1 MDVYSKRRRSIYI
14 DFKTRERRQVKVV
27 SRKMKVSDISIA
39 VILLAIL
46 VIIIFPAPP
55 ALMDLLLIINMAVCV
70 IILLFSLY
78 VKDPVDFSVFPTI
91 LLFITVFRLA
101 LNLASTRLILGNEG
115 NAGEVIRAFG
125 EVVVGGN
132 LAVGVITFLI
142 ILIVQF
148 MVITKGAERVSE
160 VSARF
165 TLDAMPG
172 KQMAID
178 ADLNSGFI
186 DEDTARM
193 RREKIQHEADFH
205 GAMDG
210 ASKFIKG
217 DAIAGLLVT
226 FVNAIGGIV
235 IGILTMDA
243 DIGEVAQIFTLATI
257 GDGLIT
263 QIPALLISTASGI
276 IVTRSGRDETFG
288 GELSKQVLGQ
298 PNALIMGGVLIIIIS
313 LVPGLPT
320 IPMWIVAITLL
331 IVGYVTYNKI
341 QREAVVEEHVE
352 EEVAAEE
359 KRKPESVTALLQVD
373 PIELEFGYGI
383 VPMVDVSQGGDLLDR
398 VVMIRRQCAIDMG
411 VIVPAIRLRD
421 NIQLGTNAY
430 SIKIK
435 GVEIAKGEVMA
446 DHLLALSSGEIEEEI
461 YGIPTVE
468 PTFGLP
474 ALWIPKSDREE
485 AEIMGYSTVDPPSVI
500 ATHLTEIIKRYG
512 HELLNRQQVQTLID
526 NLKKTQPA
534 LVDEVFPKMFS
545 LGEIQKILAN
555 LLSENI
561 PIRDMATIIE
571 ALGDYGNLTRDPD
584 MLTEYVRQSL
594 RRSIS
599 KRFIPEDVA
608 YAITLD
614 PSLEQLILDS
624 TKQSEHGSYLAIEPF
639 QVHSIFDR
647 LRSII
652 ENMKN
657 KGRTPVILTS
667 PLVRRQFRKISEQI
681 SPELAVLSYN
691 EIDSGVEVLSEGVV
705 RL

>member
-1 MDVYSKRRRSIYI
+1 
-14 DFKTRERRQVKVV
+14 
-27 SRKMKVSDISIA
+27 MKISDIAIA
-39 VILLAIL
+39 LILLAVL
-46 VIIIFPAPP
+46 VVIIFPGSTI
-55 ALMDLLLIINMAVCV
+55 LMDFLIIINISVCI

-78 VKDPVDFSVFPTI
+78 ITDPVDFSVFPTI

-101 LNLASTRLILGNEG
+101 LNIASTRLILGNEG
-115 NAGEVIRAFG
+115 DAGEIIRTFG

-132 LAVGVITFLI
+132 LAVGIITFLI
-142 ILIVQF
+142 ILVVQF
-148 MVITKGAERVSE
+148 MVITKGAERVAE
-160 VSARF
+160 VGARF

-186 DEDTARM
+186 DEDTARQ
-193 RREKIQHEADFH
+193 RRLKIQQEADFN

-226 FVNAIGGIV
+226 FINAIGGIT
-235 IGILTMDA
+235 IGMLTMDA
-243 DIGEVAQIFTLATI
+243 PIGEIAQIFTMATI
-257 GDGLIT
+257 GDGLVT

-276 IVTRSGRDETFG
+276 IITRSGGDSTFG
-288 GELSKQVLGQ
+288 SQMSKQLISQ
-298 PNALIMGGVLIIIIS
+298 PFALIMGGVLLIIVS

-320 IPMWIVAITLL
+320 IPMWLVAIALMIGGYIIISGQKKDA
-331 IVGYVTYNKI
+331 IVEVA
-341 QREAVVEEHVE
+341 EE
-352 EEVAAEE
+352 EEVIAEE
-359 KRKPESVTALLQVD
+359 KRKPESVTALLAVD
-373 PIELEFGYGI
+373 PIELEFGYGV

-411 VIVPAIRLRD
+411 IIVPAIRLRD

-446 DHLLALSSGEIEEEI
+446 DHLLALSSGETEEEI

-485 AEIMGYSTVDPPSVI
+485 AEILGYSVVDPPSVI

-512 HELLNRQQVQTLID
+512 HELLNRQQVQTLIE
-526 NLKKTQPA
+526 NLKGVQPA
-534 LVDEVFPKMFS
+534 LVDEVVPKMFA
-545 LGEIQKILAN
+545 LGEIQKVLAN
-555 LLSENI
+555 LLAENI
-561 PIRDMATIIE
+561 PIRDMASIVET
-571 ALGDYGNLTRDPD
+571 LGDYGNLTRDTD
-584 MLTEYVRQSL
+584 MLTEYVRQAL
-594 RRSIS
+594 KRAIS
-599 KRFIPEDVA
+599 SRFIPDGVA
-608 YAITLD
+608 YVITLD
-614 PSLEQLILDS
+614 PALEQLVIES
-624 TKQSEHGSYLAIEPF
+624 TKQSEHGQYLAIEPL
-639 QVHSIFDR
+639 QVHSIFDS
-647 LRSII
+647 LRSVI

-657 KGRTPVILTS
+657 KGRSPVILTS

-681 SPELAVLSYN
+681 SPDLPVLSYN
-691 EIDSGVEVLSEGVV
+691 EIDSGIEVLSEGVV
-705 RL
+705 SF

>member
-1 MDVYSKRRRSIYI
+1 MKASDVS
-14 DFKTRERRQVKVV
+14 V
-27 SRKMKVSDISIA
+27 A
-39 VILLAIL
+39 LLILAFL
-46 VIIIFPAPP
+46 VIIIFPPSVF
-55 ALMDLLLIINMAVCV
+55 LMDFLLIINISVCI

-91 LLFITVFRLA
+91 LLFITVFRLG
-101 LNLASTRLILGNEG
+101 LNLASTRLILGG
-115 NAGEVIRAFG
+115 TATTPPGYAGQIIKTFG

-132 LAVGVITFLI
+132 LAVGVVAFLI

-148 MVITKGAERVSE
+148 MVITKGAERVAE
-160 VSARF
+160 VCARF

-178 ADLNSGFI
+178 ADLNSGLI
-186 DEDTARM
+186 DEEQARG

-226 FVNAIGGIV
+226 FINFIGGVIV
-235 IGILTMDA
+235 GMVSMGLPIGDVL
-243 DIGEVAQIFTLATI
+243 EIFTIATI

-263 QIPALLISTASGI
+263 QIPALLVSTASGI
-276 IVTRSGRDETFG
+276 IITRSGRGATFG
-288 GELSKQVLGQ
+288 SEMAKQITGQ
-298 PNALIMGGVLIIIIS
+298 PHAIIMGGVLLVIVS

-320 IPMWIVAITLL
+320 VPMWIIAAILM
-331 IVGYVTYNKI
+331 IVGYVINTRNQKA
-341 QREAVVEEHVE
+341 AVVEVHEE

-359 KRKPESVTALLQVD
+359 KRKPESVTTLLQVD

-398 VVMIRRQCAIDMG
+398 VVMIRRQCALDMG
-411 VIVPAIRLRD
+411 IIVPAIRLRD
-421 NIQLGTNAY
+421 NIQLSTNAY

-435 GVEIAKGEVMA
+435 GVEIARGEVMA
-446 DHLLALSSGEIEEEI
+446 DHLLALSSGDVEEEI

-474 ALWIPKSDREE
+474 ALWIPRSEREE
-485 AEIMGYSTVDPPSVI
+485 AEILGYSTVDPPSVI
-500 ATHLTEIIKRYG
+500 ATHLTEVIKRFG
-512 HELLNRQQVQTLID
+512 HELLNRQQVQTLIE

-534 LVDEVFPKMFS
+534 LVDEVVPKMFS
-545 LGEIQKILAN
+545 FGEIQKILAN
-555 LLSENI
+555 LLSENV

-571 ALGDYGNLTRDPD
+571 ALGDYGNLTRDTD
-584 MLTEYVRQSL
+584 LLTEYVRQAL
-594 RRSIS
+594 KRSIS
-599 KRFIPEDVA
+599 KRFIPDDVA

-614 PSLEQLILDS
+614 PSLEQLIIDS
-624 TKQSEHGSYLAIEPF
+624 TKQSEHGSYLAIEPM
-639 QVHSIFDR
+639 QVHSIFDK
-647 LRSII
+647 LRTMI
-652 ENMKN
+652 EAMKN

-691 EIDSGVEVLSEGVV
+691 EIESSVEVFSEGVV
-705 RL
+705 KL

>member
-1 MDVYSKRRRSIYI
+1 MKLKISDV
-14 DFKTRERRQVKVV
+14 VL
-27 SRKMKVSDISIA
+27 A
-39 VILLAIL
+39 LILLAIL
-46 VIIIFPAPP
+46 VIIIFPPNTT
-55 ALMDLLLIINMAVCV
+55 LMDFLLIINMAVCI

-78 VKDPVDFSVFPTI
+78 IKDPVDFSVFPTV
-91 LLFITVFRLA
+91 LLFITVFRLG

-115 NAGEVIRAFG
+115 DAGQIIAAFG
-125 EVVVGGN
+125 QVVVGGN
-132 LAVGVITFLI
+132 LAVGIIAFIV

-148 MVITKGAERVSE
+148 MVITKGAERVAE

-186 DEDTARM
+186 DENQARE
-193 RREKIQHEADFH
+193 RRQKIQDEADFH

-217 DAIAGLLVT
+217 DAIAGLLIT
-226 FVNAIGGIV
+226 FINAIGGIV
-235 IGILTMDA
+235 MGVLTMDE
-243 DIGEVAQIFTLATI
+243 DIGEIAQIFTLATI

-263 QIPALLISTASGI
+263 QIPALLVSTASGI
-276 IVTRSGRDETFG
+276 IITRSGGEGTFG
-288 GELSKQVLGQ
+288 SEMSRQILSQ
-298 PNALIMGGVLIIIIS
+298 PHALIMGGILLILVS
-313 LVPGLPT
+313 LMPGLPT
-320 IPMWIVAITLL
+320 IPMWVIAIILMVLGYIVSGRI
-331 IVGYVTYNKI
+331 KK
-341 QREAVVEEHVE
+341 EEVVEEHIE

-421 NIQLGTNAY
+421 NIQLGTNEY

-446 DHLLALSSGEIEEEI
+446 DHLLALSSGEVEEEI

-474 ALWIPKSDREE
+474 ALWIPKSDRDE
-485 AEIMGYSTVDPPSVI
+485 AEILGYSTVDPPSVI

-512 HELLNRQQVQTLID
+512 HELLNRQQVQTLVD

-534 LVDEVFPKMFS
+534 LVDEVVPKLFS

-561 PIRDMATIIE
+561 PIRDMASIIE
-571 ALGDYGNLTRDPD
+571 ALGDYGTLTRDPD
-584 MLTEYVRQSL
+584 MLTEYVRQAL
-594 RRSIS
+594 KRSIS

-608 YAITLD
+608 YVITLD
-614 PSLEQLILDS
+614 PSLEQLIIES
-624 TKQSEHGSYLAIEPF
+624 TKQSEHGSYLAIEPT
-639 QVHSIFDR
+639 QVHSIFDK
-647 LRSII
+647 LRAII

-667 PLVRRQFRKISEQI
+667 PLVRRQFRKIAEQI

-691 EIDSGVEVLSEGVV
+691 EIDSGVEVLSEGTVS
-705 RL
+705 LQ

>member
-1 MDVYSKRRRSIYI
+1 
-14 DFKTRERRQVKVV
+14 
-27 SRKMKVSDISIA
+27 MKKSDIA
-39 VILLAIL
+39 VAILILAIL
-46 VIIIFPAPP
+46 FIIVFPPNTF
-55 ALMDLLLIINMAVCV
+55 LMDILLIINMSVCI

-78 VKDPVDFSVFPTI
+78 IKDPVDFSVFPTV
-91 LLFITVFRLA
+91 LLFITLFRLA
-101 LNLASTRLILGNEG
+101 LNLASTRLILGNQG
-115 NAGEVIRAFG
+115 DAGAIIRAFG
-125 EVVVGGN
+125 QVVIGGN
-132 LAVGVITFLI
+132 IAVGVISFLI

-148 MVITKGAERVSE
+148 MVITKGAERVAE
-160 VSARF
+160 VCARF

-178 ADLNSGFI
+178 ADLNSGLI
-186 DEDTARM
+186 DEDTARQ
-193 RREKIQHEADFH
+193 RREKIQYEADFH
-205 GAMDG
+205 GSMDG

-226 FVNAIGGIV
+226 FVNIIGGII
-235 IGILTMDA
+235 IGMLTMEK
-243 DIGEVAQIFTLATI
+243 DIGEILEIFTLATI

-263 QIPALLISTASGI
+263 QIPALLVSTASGI
-276 IVTRSGRDETFG
+276 IITRSGRDATFG
-288 GELSKQVLGQ
+288 SEMAMQILAQ
-298 PNALIMGGVLIIIIS
+298 PHALIMGGVLIVIVS

-320 IPMWIVAITLL
+320 IPMWIVAAILM
-331 IVGYVTYNKI
+331 IIGYVVNNRRQKA
-341 QREAVVEEHVE
+341 AVVEEQQVE
-352 EEVAAEE
+352 EVTAEE

-398 VVMIRRQCAIDMG
+398 VVMIRRQCALDMG

-446 DHLLALSSGEIEEEI
+446 DHLLALSSGEVEEEI

-485 AEIMGYSTVDPPSVI
+485 AEILGYSTVDPPSVI

-512 HELLNRQQVQTLID
+512 SELLNRQQVQTLLD

-534 LVDEVFPKMFS
+534 LVDEVVPKLFS
-545 LGEIQKILAN
+545 LGEIQKVLAN
-555 LLSENI
+555 LLSENV

-571 ALGDYGNLTRDPD
+571 TLSDYGGTTRDTD
-584 MLTEYVRQSL
+584 LLTEYVRQAL
-594 RRSIS
+594 KRSIS

-614 PSLEQLILDS
+614 PSLEQLIIDS
-624 TKQSEHGSYLAIEPF
+624 TKQSEHGAYLAIEPV
-639 QVHSIFDR
+639 QVHSIFDKLR
-647 LRSII
+647 LII

-657 KGRTPVILTS
+657 RGKTPVILTS
-667 PLVRRQFRKISEQI
+667 PLVRRQFRKIAEQI
-681 SPELAVLSYN
+681 SPELAVMSYN
-691 EIDSGVEVLSEGVV
+691 EIESSVEVYSEGIVKI
-705 RL
+705 

>member
-1 MDVYSKRRRSIYI
+1 M
-14 DFKTRERRQVKVV
+14 KT
-27 SRKMKVSDISIA
+27 SDISVA
-39 VILLAIL
+39 VLILAIL
-46 VIIIFPAPP
+46 FVIIFPLSAVV
-55 ALMDLLLIINMAVCV
+55 MDFLLIINIAVCI

-91 LLFITVFRLA
+91 LLFITLFRLA
-101 LNLASTRLILGNEG
+101 LNLASLRLILGNQG
-115 NAGEVIRAFG
+115 QAGKIIAAFG
-125 EVVVGGN
+125 GVVIGDNLPVG
-132 LAVGVITFLI
+132 IISFLV

-148 MVITKGAERVSE
+148 MVITKGAERVAE
-160 VSARF
+160 VAARF

-186 DEDTARM
+186 DEDMARV
-193 RREKIQHEADFH
+193 RREKIQQEADFH

-217 DAIAGLLVT
+217 DAIAGLVVT
-226 FVNAIGGIV
+226 FINIIGGLI
-235 IGILTMDA
+235 IGVLTMDLP
-243 DIGEVAQIFTLATI
+243 IGEVANIFVLATI
-257 GDGLIT
+257 GDGLVL
-263 QIPALLISTASGI
+263 QIPALLVSTASGI
-276 IVTRSGRDETFG
+276 IVTRSGREATFG
-288 GELSKQVLGQ
+288 AEMSQQLLNQ
-298 PNALIMGGVLIIIIS
+298 PYALIMGGVLIVVVS
-313 LVPGLPT
+313 LIPGLP
-320 IPMWIVAITLL
+320 IVPMWIIAVILM
-331 IVGYVTYNKI
+331 IIGYIMHGRIKKT
-341 QREAVVEEHVE
+341 EVVDEGEI

-359 KRKPESVTALLQVD
+359 KRKPESVTSLLQVD

-398 VVMIRRQCAIDMG
+398 VVMIRRQCALDLG

-435 GVEIAKGEVMA
+435 GVEIASGEVMA
-446 DHLLALSSGEIEEEI
+446 DHLLALSSGEVEEEI

-485 AEIMGYSTVDPPSVI
+485 AEILGYSTVDPPSVI

-512 HELLNRQQVQTLID
+512 HELLNRQQVQTLVE

-534 LVDEVFPKMFS
+534 LVDEVVPKLFS
-545 LGEIQKILAN
+545 LGEIQKVLSN
-555 LLSENI
+555 LLSENV
-561 PIRDMATIIE
+561 PIRDMTTIIE
-571 ALGDYGNLTRDPD
+571 TLGDYGNLTRDTD
-584 MLTEYVRQSL
+584 LLTEYVRQSL

-599 KRFIPEDVA
+599 KRFIPDDVA

-614 PSLEQLILDS
+614 PSLEQLIIDS
-624 TKQSEHGSYLAIEPF
+624 TKQSEHGAYLAIEPV
-639 QVHSIFDR
+639 QVHSIFDK
-647 LRSII
+647 LRAII

-657 KGRTPVILTS
+657 RGRAPVILTS
-667 PLVRRQFRKISEQI
+667 PLVRRQFRKIAEQI

-691 EIDSGVEVLSEGVV
+691 EIDSSVEVYSEGVV

>member
-1 MDVYSKRRRSIYI
+1 
-14 DFKTRERRQVKVV
+14 
-27 SRKMKVSDISIA
+27 MKKADITIA
-39 VILLAIL
+39 LVILTVLFIM
-46 VIIIFPAPP
+46 IFPPST
-55 ALMDLLLIINMAVCV
+55 LMMDFILIVNVAICI

-91 LLFITVFRLA
+91 LLFITLFRLA
-101 LNLASTRLILGNEG
+101 LNLSTTRLILGNQG
-115 NAGEVIRAFG
+115 DAGRVIRTFG

-132 LAVGVITFLI
+132 IAVGVIAFLI

-148 MVITKGAERVSE
+148 MVITKGAERVAE
-160 VSARF
+160 VCARF

-178 ADLNSGFI
+178 ADLNGGLI
-186 DEDTARM
+186 DEDTARQ

-217 DAIAGLLVT
+217 DAIAGLLIT
-226 FVNAIGGIV
+226 FVNIIGGII
-235 IGILTMDA
+235 IGMLTMDQ
-243 DIGEVAQIFTLATI
+243 DIGTILKTFTLATI

-263 QIPALLISTASGI
+263 QIPALLVSTASGI
-276 IVTRSGRDETFG
+276 IITRSGRDTTFG
-288 GELSKQVLGQ
+288 SEMASQILAQ
-298 PNALIMGGVLIIIIS
+298 PHALIMGGVLIIIIS
-313 LVPGLPT
+313 LVPGLPA
-320 IPMWIVAITLL
+320 IPMWIVAAAL
-331 IVGYVTYNKI
+331 IIAGYAVHSRQQKA
-341 QREAVVEEHVE
+341 AVVEEQEVE
-352 EEVAAEE
+352 EVTAEE

-383 VPMVDVSQGGDLLDR
+383 VPMADVSQGGDLLDR
-398 VVMIRRQCAIDMG
+398 VVMIRRQCALDMG
-411 VIVPAIRLRD
+411 IIVPAIRLRD
-421 NIQLGTNAY
+421 NIQLAANAY

-446 DHLLALSSGEIEEEI
+446 DHLLALSSGDVEEEI
-461 YGIPTVE
+461 YGIQTIE

-474 ALWIPKSDREE
+474 ALWIPKGDREE
-485 AEIMGYSTVDPPSVI
+485 AELLGYSTVDPPSVI

-512 HELLNRQQVQTLID
+512 HELLNRQQVQTLTD

-534 LVDEVFPKMFS
+534 LVDEVVPKLFS
-545 LGEIQKILAN
+545 LGEIQKVLSN
-555 LLSENI
+555 LLSENV

-571 ALGDYGNLTRDPD
+571 TLGDYGSATRDTD
-584 MLTEYVRQSL
+584 LLTEYVRQAL

-614 PSLEQLILDS
+614 PSLEQLIIDS
-624 TKQSEHGSYLAIEPF
+624 TKQSEHGAYLAIEPV
-639 QVHSIFDR
+639 QVHSIFDK
-647 LRSII
+647 LRAII
-652 ENMKN
+652 GNMKN
-657 KGRTPVILTS
+657 RGKTPVILTS
-667 PLVRRQFRKISEQI
+667 PLVRRQFRKIAEQV

-691 EIDSGVEVLSEGVV
+691 EIENSVEVYSEGIIKI
-705 RL
+705 

>member
-1 MDVYSKRRRSIYI
+1 
-14 DFKTRERRQVKVV
+14 
-27 SRKMKVSDISIA
+27 
-39 VILLAIL
+39 
-46 VIIIFPAPP
+46 
-55 ALMDLLLIINMAVCV
+55 
-70 IILLFSLY
+70 LY

-91 LLFITVFRLA
+91 LLFITVFRLG

-132 LAVGVITFLI
+132 LAVGIITFLI

-186 DEDTARM
+186 DEDQARQ

-235 IGILTMDA
+235 MGMLTMDA
-243 DIGEVAQIFTLATI
+243 DIGEIAQIFTLATI

-288 GELSKQVLGQ
+288 GELSHQVMSQ
-298 PNALIMGGVLIIIIS
+298 PNALIMAGVLIIIIS
-313 LVPGLPT
+313 LMPGLPT
-320 IPMWIVAITLL
+320 IPMWIVAIILMVIGYITL
-331 IVGYVTYNKI
+331 NRMKK
-341 QREAVVEEHVE
+341 EAVVEEHVE

-421 NIQLGTNAY
+421 NIQLATNAY

-446 DHLLALSSGEIEEEI
+446 DHLLALSSGEVEEEI

-474 ALWIPKSDREE
+474 ALWIPKADREE
-485 AEIMGYSTVDPPSVI
+485 AEILGYSTVDPPSVI

-526 NLKKTQPA
+526 NLKKVQPA
-534 LVDEVFPKMFS
+534 LVDEVVPKMFS

-561 PIRDMATIIE
+561 PIRDMASIIE

-614 PSLEQLILDS
+614 PQVEQLILDS
-624 TKQSEHGSYLAIEPF
+624 TKQSEHGSYLAIEPM
-639 QVHSIFDR
+639 QVHSLFDR
-647 LRSII
+647 LRTII

-691 EIDSGVEVLSEGVV
+691 EIDSGVEVLSEGVI

>member
-1 MDVYSKRRRSIYI
+1 LIKEVTAGMQATGRIKA
-14 DFKTRERRQVKVV
+14 
-27 SRKMKVSDISIA
+27 SDISLAIL
-39 VILLAIL
+39 LLAIL
-46 VIIIFPAPP
+46 VVIIFPPNTM
-55 ALMDLLLIINMAVCV
+55 LMDFLLIINMAVC
-70 IILLFSLY
+70 IIVLLFSLY

-101 LNLASTRLILGNEG
+101 LNLASTRLILGNQG
-115 NAGEVIRAFG
+115 YAGEIIQAFG
-125 EVVVGGN
+125 QVVVGGN
-132 LAVGVITFLI
+132 LAVGIITFLI

-160 VSARF
+160 VGARF

-186 DEDTARM
+186 DENTARQ
-193 RREKIQHEADFH
+193 RREKIQQEADFH

-226 FVNAIGGIV
+226 FVNAIGGIAM
-235 IGILTMDA
+235 GMLTMEG
-243 DIGEVAQIFTLATI
+243 DIGEIAQIFTLATI

-276 IVTRSGRDETFG
+276 IVTRSGTEETFG
-288 GELSKQVLGQ
+288 GEMAKQILAQ
-298 PNALIMGGVLIIIIS
+298 PHALIMGGVLLILIS
-313 LVPGLPT
+313 LMPGLPT
-320 IPMWIVAITLL
+320 IPMWIVAIALMV
-331 IVGYVTYNKI
+331 IGYVTNSRIK
-341 QREAVVEEHVE
+341 REAIVEVHEE

-421 NIQLGTNAY
+421 NIQLATNAY

-446 DHLLALSSGEIEEEI
+446 DHLLALSSGEVEDEI

-500 ATHLTEIIKRYG
+500 ATHLTEIIKRHG
-512 HELLNRQQVQTLID
+512 HELLNRQQVQTLVD
-526 NLKKTQPA
+526 NLKKSQPA
-534 LVDEVFPKMFS
+534 LVDEVVPKMFS

-561 PIRDMATIIE
+561 PIRDMASIME
-571 ALGDYGNLTRDPD
+571 SLSDYGNLTRDPD

-624 TKQSEHGSYLAIEPF
+624 TKQSEHGSYLAIEPM

-647 LRSII
+647 LRAII

>member
-1 MDVYSKRRRSIYI
+1 
-14 DFKTRERRQVKVV
+14 VKI
-27 SRKMKVSDISIA
+27 KASDIAIA
-39 VILLAIL
+39 VLIVAIL
-46 VIIIFPAPP
+46 VIIIFPVNP
-55 ALMDLLLIINMAVCV
+55 ALMDFLLIINMAVCI

-78 VKDPVDFSVFPTI
+78 VRDPVDFSIFPTI

-101 LNLASTRLILGNEG
+101 LNLASTRLILGNQG
-115 NAGEVIRAFG
+115 DAGEVIRAFG
-125 EVVVGGN
+125 QVVVGGN

-186 DEDTARM
+186 DEDTARK
-193 RREKIQHEADFH
+193 RREKIQFEADFH

-226 FVNAIGGIV
+226 FVNAIGGIA
-235 IGILTMDA
+235 IGFLTMDA
-243 DIGEVAQIFTLATI
+243 PIGEIAQVFTLATI

-288 GELSKQVLGQ
+288 GEMSKQVLGQ
-298 PNALIMGGVLIIIIS
+298 PNALIMGGVLLIIVS
-313 LVPGLPT
+313 LMPGLPT
-320 IPMWIVAITLL
+320 IPMWLVAIVLMV
-331 IVGYVTYNKI
+331 VGYITSSRMRK
-341 QREAVVEEHVE
+341 EAVVEVHEE

-446 DHLLALSSGEIEEEI
+446 DHLLALSSGEVEEEI

-485 AEIMGYSTVDPPSVI
+485 AEILGYSTVDPPSVI
-500 ATHLTEIIKRYG
+500 ATHLTEIIKRHG

-526 NLKKTQPA
+526 NLKKIQPA
-534 LVDEVFPKMFS
+534 LVEEVVPKMFS
-545 LGEIQKILAN
+545 LGEVQRILAS

-561 PIRDMATIIE
+561 PIRDMASIIE

-594 RRSIS
+594 KRSIS
-599 KRFIPEDVA
+599 KRFIPEDIA

-614 PSLEQLILDS
+614 PSLEQLIIES
-624 TKQSEHGSYLAIEPF
+624 TKQSEHGSYLAIEPM
-639 QVHSIFDR
+639 QVHTIFDR

>member
-1 MDVYSKRRRSIYI
+1 MKKSDVA
-14 DFKTRERRQVKVV
+14 
-27 SRKMKVSDISIA
+27 IA
-39 VILLAIL
+39 VLILAIL
-46 VIIIFPAPP
+46 FIIIFPPSTI
-55 ALMDLLLIINMAVCV
+55 LMDFLLIINMAVCI

-78 VKDPVDFSVFPTI
+78 IKDPVDFSVFPTV
-91 LLFITVFRLA
+91 LLFITLFRLA
-101 LNLASTRLILGNEG
+101 LNLASTRLILGNQG
-115 NAGEVIRAFG
+115 DAGAVIRAFG
-125 EVVVGGN
+125 EVVIGGN
-132 LAVGVITFLI
+132 LAVGVISFLI

-148 MVITKGAERVSE
+148 MVITKGAERVAE
-160 VSARF
+160 VCARF

-178 ADLNSGFI
+178 ADLNSGLI
-186 DEDTARM
+186 DEDMARQ

-205 GAMDG
+205 GSMDG

-226 FVNAIGGIV
+226 FVNIIAGIIIGM
-235 IGILTMDA
+235 LTMDQE
-243 DIGEVAQIFTLATI
+243 IGEILRIFTLATI

-263 QIPALLISTASGI
+263 QIPALLVSTASGI
-276 IVTRSGRDETFG
+276 IITRSGRDTTFG
-288 GELSKQVLGQ
+288 SEMASQILSQ
-298 PNALIMGGVLIIIIS
+298 PNALIMGGILLVIVS

-320 IPMWIVAITLL
+320 IPMWLVAATLMV
-331 IVGYVTYNKI
+331 IGYVVNSRQQKA
-341 QREAVVEEHVE
+341 AVVDEQQVE
-352 EEVAAEE
+352 EVSAEE
-359 KRKPESVTALLQVD
+359 KRKPESVTTLLQVD

-398 VVMIRRQCAIDMG
+398 VVMIRRQCALDMG

-446 DHLLALSSGEIEEEI
+446 DHLLALSSGEVEEEI

-485 AEIMGYSTVDPPSVI
+485 AEILGYSTVDPPSVI

-534 LVDEVFPKMFS
+534 LVEEVVPKLFS
-545 LGEIQKILAN
+545 LGEIQKVLVN
-555 LLSENI
+555 LLAENV
-561 PIRDMATIIE
+561 PIRDMATIVE
-571 ALGDYGNLTRDPD
+571 TLSDYGGLTRDTD
-584 MLTEYVRQSL
+584 LLTEYVRQAL
-594 RRSIS
+594 RRSITR
-599 KRFIPEDVA
+599 RFIPDDVA

-614 PSLEQLILDS
+614 PSLEQLIINS
-624 TKQSEHGSYLAIEPF
+624 TKQSDHGAYLAIEPV
-639 QVHSIFDR
+639 QVHTIFDK

-657 KGRTPVILTS
+657 RGKTPVILTS
-667 PLVRRQFRKISEQI
+667 PLVRRQFRKIAEQI

-691 EIDSGVEVLSEGVV
+691 EIENSVEVYSEGIVKI
-705 RL
+705 

>member
-1 MDVYSKRRRSIYI
+1 
-14 DFKTRERRQVKVV
+14 
-27 SRKMKVSDISIA
+27 MKKSDIAI
-39 VILLAIL
+39 AIL
-46 VIIIFPAPP
+46 ILAVLFVIIFPPTTL
-55 ALMDLLLIINMAVCV
+55 LMDFLLIVNISVCI

-91 LLFITVFRLA
+91 LLFITLFRLA
-101 LNLASTRLILGNEG
+101 LNLASTRLILGNQG
-115 NAGEVIRAFG
+115 DAGQIIRAFG

-132 LAVGVITFLI
+132 LAVGVVSFLV

-148 MVITKGAERVSE
+148 MVITKGAERVAE
-160 VSARF
+160 VCARF

-178 ADLNSGFI
+178 ADLNSGLI
-186 DEDTARM
+186 DEDGART

-226 FVNAIGGIV
+226 FINVIGGLI
-235 IGILTMDA
+235 IGMLTMNLPIG
-243 DIGEVAQIFTLATI
+243 DIANIFVLATI
-257 GDGLIT
+257 GDGLVT
-263 QIPALLISTASGI
+263 QIPALLVSTASGI
-276 IVTRSGRDETFG
+276 IVTRSGREATFG
-288 GELSKQVLGQ
+288 TEIASQILAQ
-298 PNALIMGGVLIIIIS
+298 PHAIIMGGVLLVIIS

-320 IPMWIVAITLL
+320 IPMWLVAALL
-331 IVGYVTYNKI
+331 MIIGYVINSRRQKAAI
-341 QREAVVEEHVE
+341 VDEHEVEEVT
-352 EEVAAEE
+352 AEE

-398 VVMIRRQCAIDMG
+398 VVMIRRQCALDMG

-421 NIQLGTNAY
+421 NIQLGTNTY

-435 GVEIAKGEVMA
+435 GVEIARGEVMA
-446 DHLLALSSGEIEEEI
+446 DHLLALSSGDVEEEI

-485 AEIMGYSTVDPPSVI
+485 AEILGYSTVDPPSVI

-512 HELLNRQQVQTLID
+512 HELLNRQQVQTLVE

-534 LVDEVFPKMFS
+534 LVDEVVPKIFS

-555 LLSENI
+555 LLSENV

-571 ALGDYGNLTRDPD
+571 TLGDYGNLTRDTD
-584 MLTEYVRQSL
+584 LLTEYVRQSL
-594 RRSIS
+594 KRSIS
-599 KRFIPEDVA
+599 KRFIPDDVA

-614 PSLEQLILDS
+614 PSLEQLIIDS
-624 TKQSEHGSYLAIEPF
+624 TKQSEHGAYLAIEPV
-639 QVHSIFDR
+639 QVHTIFDR
-647 LRSII
+647 LRTII
-652 ENMKN
+652 ENMRN

-667 PLVRRQFRKISEQI
+667 PLVRRQFRKITEQI

-691 EIDSGVEVLSEGVV
+691 EIESSVEVYSEGVV
-705 RL
+705 KI

>member
-1 MDVYSKRRRSIYI
+1 MKR
-14 DFKTRERRQVKVV
+14 
-27 SRKMKVSDISIA
+27 SDIAIA
-39 VILLAIL
+39 ILILAIL
-46 VIIIFPAPP
+46 FIIIFPPNTV
-55 ALMDLLLIINMAVCV
+55 LMDFLLIVNMSICI
-70 IILLFSLY
+70 IILLFSMY
-78 VKDPVDFSVFPTI
+78 IKDPVDFSVFPTI
-91 LLFITVFRLA
+91 LLFITLFRLA

-115 NAGEVIRAFG
+115 SAGQVIKTFG

-132 LAVGVITFLI
+132 LAVGVISFLI

-148 MVITKGAERVSE
+148 MVITKGAERVAE
-160 VSARF
+160 VCARF

-178 ADLNSGFI
+178 ADLNTGLI
-186 DEDTARM
+186 DEDMARR

-226 FVNAIGGIV
+226 FVNIIGGII
-235 IGILTMDA
+235 IGMLTMDQE
-243 DIGEVAQIFTLATI
+243 IGEILKIFTLATI

-263 QIPALLISTASGI
+263 QIPALLVSTASGI
-276 IVTRSGRDETFG
+276 IITRSGRDATFG
-288 GELSKQVLGQ
+288 TEMAGQ
-298 PNALIMGGVLIIIIS
+298 ILAQPHALIMGGILIVIVS

-320 IPMWIVAITLL
+320 IQMWVVAAALM
-331 IVGYVTYNKI
+331 IVGYVVNNRRQKAAI
-341 QREAVVEEHVE
+341 VDEQEVEEVT
-352 EEVAAEE
+352 AEE

-383 VPMVDVSQGGDLLDR
+383 VPMVDVTQGGDLLDR
-398 VVMIRRQCAIDMG
+398 VVMIRRQCALDMG

-421 NIQLGTNAY
+421 NLQLGTNAY
-430 SIKIK
+430 LIKIK

-446 DHLLALSSGEIEEEI
+446 DHLLALSSGDVEEEI

-474 ALWIPKSDREE
+474 ALWISKSDREE
-485 AEIMGYSTVDPPSVI
+485 AEILGYSTVDPPSVI

-534 LVDEVFPKMFS
+534 LVDEVVPKLFS
-545 LGEIQKILAN
+545 LGEIQKVLAN
-555 LLSENI
+555 LLSENV
-561 PIRDMATIIE
+561 PIRDMATIVE
-571 ALGDYGNLTRDPD
+571 TLSDYGNLTRDTD
-584 MLTEYVRQSL
+584 LLTEYVRQAL

-599 KRFIPEDVA
+599 KRFIPDEVA

-614 PSLEQLILDS
+614 PSLEQLIIDS
-624 TKQSEHGSYLAIEPF
+624 TKQSEHGAYLAIEPV
-639 QVHSIFDR
+639 QVHTIFDR
-647 LRSII
+647 LRAII

-657 KGRTPVILTS
+657 RGRTPVILTS
-667 PLVRRQFRKISEQI
+667 PLVRRQFRKIAEQI

-691 EIDSGVEVLSEGVV
+691 EVENNVEVYSEGIVK
-705 RL
+705 L

>member
-1 MDVYSKRRRSIYI
+1 LKFKISDVA
-14 DFKTRERRQVKVV
+14 
-27 SRKMKVSDISIA
+27 IA
-39 VILLAIL
+39 LILLAIL
-46 VIIIFPAPP
+46 VIIIFPPNTM
-55 ALMDLLLIINMAVCV
+55 LMDFLLIINMAVCI

-78 VKDPVDFSVFPTI
+78 IKDPVDFSVFPTV
-91 LLFITVFRLA
+91 LLFITVFRLG
-101 LNLASTRLILGNEG
+101 LNLASTRLILGNQG
-115 NAGEVIRAFG
+115 DAGEVIRAFG

-132 LAVGVITFLI
+132 LAVGIIAFII

-148 MVITKGAERVSE
+148 MVITKGAERVAE

-186 DEDTARM
+186 DENTARE
-193 RREKIQHEADFH
+193 RRQKIQDEANFN

-217 DAIAGLLVT
+217 DAIAGLLIT
-226 FVNAIGGIV
+226 FINAVGGIV
-235 IGILTMDA
+235 MGILTMDA
-243 DIGEVAQIFTLATI
+243 DIGEVAEIFTLATI

-263 QIPALLISTASGI
+263 QIPALLVSTASGI
-276 IVTRSGRDETFG
+276 IITRTAGEGTFG
-288 GELSKQVLGQ
+288 AEMSKQILSQ
-298 PNALIMGGVLIIIIS
+298 PYALIMGGALLVLVS
-313 LVPGLPT
+313 LMPGLPT
-320 IPMWIVAITLL
+320 IPMWAVALVLMI
-331 IVGYVTYNKI
+331 IGYIMTTRQKEPEVAED
-341 QREAVVEEHVE
+341 QQLEAAE
-352 EEVAAEE
+352 EEAAEE

-421 NIQLGTNAY
+421 NIQLGTNEY

-446 DHLLALSSGEIEEEI
+446 DHLLALSSGEVEEEI

-474 ALWIPKSDREE
+474 ALWIPKSDRDE
-485 AEIMGYSTVDPPSVI
+485 AEVLGYSTVDPPSVI

-534 LVDEVFPKMFS
+534 LVDEVVPKLFS
-545 LGEIQKILAN
+545 LGEIQRILAN

-561 PIRDMATIIE
+561 PIRDMASIIE
-571 ALGDYGNLTRDPD
+571 ALGDYGTLTRDPD
-584 MLTEYVRQSL
+584 MLTEYVRQAL
-594 RRSIS
+594 KRSIS

-608 YAITLD
+608 YVITLD
-614 PSLEQLILDS
+614 PNLEQLIIES
-624 TKQSEHGSYLAIEPF
+624 TKQSEHGSYLAIEPV
-639 QVHSIFDR
+639 QVHSIFDK
-647 LRSII
+647 LRAII

-667 PLVRRQFRKISEQI
+667 PLVRRQFRKIAEQI

-691 EIDSGVEVLSEGVV
+691 EIDSGVEVLSEGTVT
-705 RL
+705 L

>member
-1 MDVYSKRRRSIYI
+1 
-14 DFKTRERRQVKVV
+14 VV
-27 SRKMKVSDISIA
+27 RIMKLRIADIA
-39 VILLAIL
+39 LAIL
-46 VIIIFPAPP
+46 LLLILVVIIFPSNTM
-55 ALMDLLLIINMAVCV
+55 LMDFLLIINMAICI

-78 VKDPVDFSVFPTI
+78 VNDPVDFSVFPTI

-115 NAGEVIRAFG
+115 YAGEIIRAFG
-125 EVVVGGN
+125 QVVVGGN
-132 LAVGVITFLI
+132 LAVGIITFLI

-186 DEDTARM
+186 DEDQARQ

-235 IGILTMDA
+235 MGMLTMDA
-243 DIGEVAQIFTLATI
+243 PIGEIAQIFTLATI

-276 IVTRSGRDETFG
+276 IVTRSGRDESFG
-288 GELSKQVLGQ
+288 EEMSKQLLAQ
-298 PNALIMGGVLIIIIS
+298 PNALIMGGVLLILIS
-313 LVPGLPT
+313 LMPGLPT
-320 IPMWIVAITLL
+320 IPMCAVAIILM
-331 IVGYVTYNKI
+331 IIGYVTSSRIK
-341 QREAVVEEHVE
+341 REAIVEVHEE

-446 DHLLALSSGEIEEEI
+446 DHLLALSSGEVEEEI

-526 NLKKTQPA
+526 NLKKSQPA

-561 PIRDMATIIE
+561 PIRDMASIVE

-599 KRFIPEDVA
+599 KRFLPEDVA

-614 PSLEQLILDS
+614 PQVEQLVIEG
-624 TKQSEHGSYLAIEPF
+624 TKQSEHGSYLAIEPL
-639 QVHSIFDR
+639 QVHAIFDR
-647 LRSII
+647 LREII

>member
-1 MDVYSKRRRSIYI
+1 
-14 DFKTRERRQVKVV
+14 
-27 SRKMKVSDISIA
+27 MKVSDISIA
-39 VILLAIL
+39 ILLLAVIF
-46 VIIIFPAPP
+46 IIIFPLPP
-55 ALMDLLLIINMAVCV
+55 AMMDFLLIVNIAICITV
-70 IILLFSLY
+70 LLFSLY
-78 VKDPVDFSVFPTI
+78 VKDPVDFSVFPTL
-91 LLFITVFRLA
+91 LLFITLFRLA
-101 LNLASTRLILGNEG
+101 LNLGTTRLILGNAG
-115 NAGEVIRAFG
+115 NAGNVIKAFG
-125 EVVVGGN
+125 SVVIGSNLVVG
-132 LAVGVITFLI
+132 IISFLI

-148 MVITKGAERVSE
+148 IVITKGAERIAE

-193 RREKIQHEADFH
+193 RREKIQQEADFH

-217 DAIAGLLVT
+217 DAIAGLIVT
-226 FVNAIGGIV
+226 FINIIGGLI
-235 IGILTMDA
+235 IGALTMDV
-243 DIGEVAQIFTLATI
+243 DMSEVVNIFILAAI
-257 GDGLIT
+257 GDGLVT
-263 QIPALLISTASGI
+263 QIPALLVSTASGI
-276 IVTRSGRDETFG
+276 IVTRSGRDATFG
-288 GELSKQVLGQ
+288 SEMAGQ
-298 PNALIMGGVLIIIIS
+298 LLAQPHALIMAGVLIIIIS
-313 LVPGLPT
+313 LIPGLPT
-320 IPMWIVAITLL
+320 FLMWIVAAILMV
-331 IVGYVTYNKI
+331 IGYAVNNK
-341 QREAVVEEHVE
+341 QKKAAVVEEKEVE
-352 EEVAAEE
+352 QVTAEE

-398 VVMIRRQCAIDMG
+398 VVMIRRQCALDMG

-430 SIKIK
+430 LIKIK
-435 GVEIAKGEVMA
+435 GVEIARGEVMA
-446 DHLLALSSGEIEEEI
+446 DHLLALSSGDVEEEI

-485 AEIMGYSTVDPPSVI
+485 AEILGYSTVDPPSVI

-512 HELLNRQQVQTLID
+512 HELLNRQQVQTLVD
-526 NLKKTQPA
+526 NLKKSQPA
-534 LVDEVFPKMFS
+534 LVEEVVPKLFS

-555 LLSENI
+555 LLSENV

-571 ALGDYGNLTRDPD
+571 TLGDHGVATRDTD
-584 MLTEYVRQSL
+584 LLTEYVRQAL

-599 KRFIPEDVA
+599 RRFIPDNTA

-614 PSLEQLILDS
+614 PSLEQLIIDS
-624 TKQSEHGSYLAIEPF
+624 TKQSEHGAYLAIEPV
-639 QVHSIFDR
+639 QVHSIFDK
-647 LRSII
+647 LKSII

-657 KGRTPVILTS
+657 RGRTPVILTS

-691 EIDSGVEVLSEGVV
+691 EIESNVEVYAEGVV
-705 RL
+705 KL

>member
-1 MDVYSKRRRSIYI
+1 MKISDVA
-14 DFKTRERRQVKVV
+14 
-27 SRKMKVSDISIA
+27 IA
-39 VILLAIL
+39 IILLAIL
-46 VIIIFPAPP
+46 VIIIFPAQP
-55 ALMDLLLIINMAVCV
+55 ALMDFLLIVNMAICV
-70 IILLFSLY
+70 IVLLFSLY
-78 VKDPVDFSVFPTI
+78 VRDPVDFSVFPTI

-115 NAGEVIRAFG
+115 YAGEVIRAFG

-132 LAVGVITFLI
+132 LAVGVVTFLI

-186 DEDTARM
+186 DEDTARK

-217 DAIAGLLVT
+217 DAVAGLLVT
-226 FVNAIGGIV
+226 FVNAIGGI
-235 IGILTMDA
+235 IMGMLTMDA
-243 DIGEVAQIFTLATI
+243 EIGEIAQIFTLATI

-288 GELSKQVLGQ
+288 GELSKQVLAQ
-298 PNALIMGGVLIIIIS
+298 PNALIMAGVLIILIS
-313 LVPGLPT
+313 LMPGLPT
-320 IPMWIVAITLL
+320 IPMWIVAITLMV
-331 IVGYVTYNKI
+331 IGYVVLSKM
-341 QREAVVEEHVE
+341 QKEAVVEEHVE

-446 DHLLALSSGEIEEEI
+446 DHLLALSSGEVEEEI

-534 LVDEVFPKMFS
+534 LVDEVVPKMFS
-545 LGEIQKILAN
+545 LGEIQKILGN

-561 PIRDMATIIE
+561 PIRDMASIME
-571 ALGDYGNLTRDPD
+571 ALSDYGNLTRDPD
-584 MLTEYVRQSL
+584 MLTEYVRQAL